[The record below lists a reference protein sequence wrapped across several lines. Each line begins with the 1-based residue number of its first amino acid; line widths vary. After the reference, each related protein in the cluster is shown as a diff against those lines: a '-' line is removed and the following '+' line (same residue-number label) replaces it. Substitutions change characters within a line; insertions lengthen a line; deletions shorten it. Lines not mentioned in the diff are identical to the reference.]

1 MEALISQGASVTVKD
16 NVTKR
21 TPLHASGERALMLH
35 LWYKPYNTEA
45 FTFTYLL
52 SLCTFLLNGRRRFWH
67 VLRTAACLLRSYSE
81 PFIFHFLGL
90 FSSVPMV
97 QSSLTQN
104 PVFFHTTASLPL
116 PACLYFTLPLYYHLL
131 FKMCYVSSM
140 TPLNGSSAKKSGEE
154 RTLASLLLLQKKRLK
169 IQVGFDW
176 WCNYPG
182 VQNFR
187 PFAVATLEKFTR
199 FRHYPPP
206 ELACELALAGSL
218 LHSSCVEC

>member
-104 PVFFHTTASLPL
+104 PVFFHTTASHPYLL
-116 PACLYFTLPLYYHLL
+116 ASTLPCLSITTYSKMGKREHLPHCFSYRRKVENTGRL
-131 FKMCYVSSM
+131 WLVMQLSWCSKLPTFCSGNTREIHPFQTLPSSW
-140 TPLNGSSAKKSGEE
+140 
-154 RTLASLLLLQKKRLK
+154 ASL
-169 IQVGFDW
+169 W
-176 WCNYPG
+176 TCSCWESA
-182 VQNFR
+182 
-187 PFAVATLEKFTR
+187 PFLICWVLIMQRA
-199 FRHYPPP
+199 
-206 ELACELALAGSL
+206 
-218 LHSSCVEC
+218 